1 MRIEGNLII
10 RWQEPDAF
18 EVRFVPARP
27 ADGRPAESLRVRD
40 PAGLE
45 RLLRRVGLSQERI
58 IDVLRSPYVL
68 HSLRIHVDPQAA
80 RRSGLL
86 ETPFR
91 RLIARLTRLLRGDRP
106 AS

>member
-1 MRIEGNLII
+1 VRIEGNLII

-18 EVRFVPARP
+18 DVRFVPARP
-27 ADGRPAESLRVRD
+27 ADGIYAESLRVRD
-40 PAGLE
+40 PSALE
-45 RLLRRVGLSQERI
+45 RLLRRVGLPQERI

-80 RRSGLL
+80 RRAGLV

-91 RLIARLTRLLRGDRP
+91 RLIGRLTRLLRHDRP